1 MYSNLIDFIFWI
13 CYTLRVVINVDNQ
26 IDELYKDDIK
36 NINDFLSSRPSV
48 MGCYCYAIGD
58 YFYKRSYKLV
68 IVVDDI
74 WSWQQKNNDDEFSM
88 YSNTLF
94 EEGYD
99 YIDYIGIKDNNNIF
113 DYTLMNGSKFISDVY
128 YWNNI
133 MHSEIFQKPIIK
145 VKSFPKF
152 DEIIDRNRQNAL
164 VISALSL
171 SRSNTNFY
179 DLMLKMYSMSSYL
192 SGEMVSLV
200 NRDYDL
206 LKDIY
211 EKYDFINFLDD
222 FNVSIDY
229 DKVSELLVYLPNK
242 IKSFIDNDYLNINCV
257 KYYLKEKK
265 VNDLD
270 EINYMLFLINGLTK
284 LLSFNGRNNKVKT
297 ISK

>member
-1 MYSNLIDFIFWI
+1 MLYFESGDKLMSDK
-13 CYTLRVVINVDNQ
+13 INT
-26 IDELYKDDIK
+26 LYKDDIK
-36 NINDFLSSRPSV
+36 NINDFLSCRPSV

-88 YSNTLF
+88 YSNALF

-171 SRSNTNFY
+171 SRSNSNFY

-257 KYYLKEKK
+257 KYYLREKK

-297 ISK
+297 ISKNSL

>member
-1 MYSNLIDFIFWI
+1 MLYFESGDKLMSDK
-13 CYTLRVVINVDNQ
+13 INT
-26 IDELYKDDIK
+26 LYKDDIK

-229 DKVSELLVYLPNK
+229 DKVSELLVYLPNI

>member
-1 MYSNLIDFIFWI
+1 M
-13 CYTLRVVINVDNQ
+13 DNQ

>member
-1 MYSNLIDFIFWI
+1 MLYFESGDKLMSDK
-13 CYTLRVVINVDNQ
+13 INT
-26 IDELYKDDIK
+26 LYKDDIK

-74 WSWQQKNNDDEFSM
+74 WSRQQKNNDDEFSM

-229 DKVSELLVYLPNK
+229 DKVSELLVYLPNI